1 MTGDKIMKTR
11 ISKQDLK
18 SAQVRYYHDSDL
30 IDSKFDDF
38 DSLYDAM
45 NRSLR
50 GRGLNRVEIS
60 NEATGFHAEYA
71 VNAPVGVVLSWR
83 RIG

>member
-1 MTGDKIMKTR
+1 MKTR

-18 SAQVRYYHDSDL
+18 GAQVRYYHDGDL

-38 DSLYDAM
+38 GSLSDVM
-45 NRSLR
+45 NRSIR

-60 NEATGFHAEYA
+60 NEDTCFAAEYE
-71 VNAPVGVVLSWR
+71 VSAPMGVVLSWKR
-83 RIG
+83 VW